1 MDFDAI
7 IVGSGFGG
15 TVAATTLV
23 NAGKKVLVIER
34 GAWWVSPVG
43 LSRPP
48 KQPTMRQWWETVR
61 KNDLHGQHRT
71 HTDNLVNFWPRPD
84 HFRGLFDVV
93 ASIRTRWNPDGLYS
107 YRRFDQAHIPTANG
121 VGGGSLIYSNVTIQ
135 PKPAALHKIGL
146 NLGQAEYDAARA
158 WMEQNRGPTNP
169 IVTKS
174 PPLPPDLRKQLG
186 LDLADLPPAYEYL
199 YLDKSL
205 ALKTAARQAEQ
216 ELGLTLPWAPLDL
229 SIIDYD
235 PERTTTAPD
244 GTQTPASEADKAHT
258 YCQRQ
263 GRCLFGCLPQAR
275 HTLNKTLWGKLL
287 TNPQLAHLIE
297 LRELAEVFLARAVD
311 GGYEV
316 AYRDRLAGGREVRVR
331 APKLFLA
338 AGVLGTTEL
347 LLRCA
352 DAGSLQVSGHVG
364 QGFSTNGDFGGFAV
378 GTQMK
383 VHSTQ
388 GPINTCHLD
397 VELPDGSNVTIEDS
411 GLPALV
417 AEFAAYGLHILQL
430 YLEEGRWW
438 RKWWF
443 KLRLR
448 LFWHVGRPLHLRSPR
463 LPHFLP
469 RPARARRRA
478 QTSMKQTAAEAP
490 VPTAAQPTAPAGA
503 QPPGAFPWPSP
514 DFIPD
519 TTDPARYQTETEM
532 VEDIFFFNS
541 MGQDEANG
549 TFRLKDGELDLT
561 WDAPVSGQK
570 VYEDIERI
578 QKALAKAMGGNY
590 LPMPFWDGFT
600 KKKLIIPHPL
610 GGCRIGRTRDR
621 GVVDEHGRVFDGV
634 APDPAATLPGLYIV
648 DGSVIPGPLAVNPTL
663 TITAQALKTMTAALR
678 D

>member
-48 KQPTMRQWWETVR
+48 KQPTMRQWLETVR
-61 KNDLHGQHRT
+61 KNDLHSQHRT
-71 HTDNLVNFWPRPD
+71 RTENLVNFWPRPD
-84 HFRGLFDVV
+84 HSHGLFDVV

-107 YRRFDQAHIPTANG
+107 YHRFDQAHIPTANG

-135 PKPAALHKIGL
+135 PKPAALHRIGL

-169 IVTKS
+169 IVTKT
-174 PPLPPDLRKQLG
+174 PPLPSAARQQLG
-186 LDLADLPPAYEYL
+186 LDLADLPQAYEYL

-205 ALKTAARQAEQ
+205 ALKTAARQAAQ
-216 ELGLTLPWAPLDL
+216 ELGVGMPWAPLDL

-235 PERTTTAPD
+235 PDRTTTAQD
-244 GTQTPASEADKAHT
+244 GTQTPASEANKAHT

-275 HTLNKTLWGKLL
+275 HTLNKTLWGKLI
-287 TNPQLAHLIE
+287 TNPQLAQLIE
-297 LRELAEVFLARAVD
+297 LRELAEAFLVRAVD

-316 AYRDRLAGGREVRVR
+316 AYRDRLADGREVRVR

-352 DAGSLQVSGHVG
+352 DAGSLSLSGRVG
-364 QGFSTNGDFGGFAV
+364 HGFSTNGDFGGFAV

-397 VELPDGSNVTIEDS
+397 VELADGSNVTIEDS

-430 YLEEGRWW
+430 YLKEGRWW

-443 KLRLR
+443 KFRLR
-448 LFWHVGRPLHLRSPR
+448 LFWHVGRPLHLRHPR

-469 RPARARRRA
+469 RPTRVRRRA
-478 QTSMKQTAAEAP
+478 QTSMKQTATETHLP
-490 VPTAAQPTAPAGA
+490 PIEQPGVAQPTGA
-503 QPPGAFPWPSP
+503 IGWPSP

-519 TTDPARYQTETEM
+519 TADPWRYQTETEM
-532 VEDIFFFNS
+532 VEDVFFFNS
-541 MGQDEANG
+541 MGQDAANG
-549 TFRLKDGELDLT
+549 IFRLKDGELDLT
-561 WDAPVSGQK
+561 WDAPVSRQK

-578 QKALAKAMGGNY
+578 QKALAKAMGGTY

-600 KKKLIIPHPL
+600 EKKLIITHPL
-610 GGCRIGRTRDR
+610 GGCRIGRTREE
-621 GVVDEHGRVFDGV
+621 GVVDEYGRVFDG
-634 APDPAATLPGLYIV
+634 AASSSTSTLPGLYIV
-648 DGSVIPGPLAVNPTL
+648 DGSVIPGALAVNPTL
-663 TITAQALKTMTAALR
+663 TITAQAMKTMNKALHE
-678 D
+678 